1 MSAWFLSF
9 GLPDFSITFFWNY
22 QSMTE
27 SFLNYL
33 EFEKRSSPHTVI
45 AYRNDLDQAEE
56 FVKLSFDQVD
66 LSTCGHSE
74 LRAWI
79 IDLVEQGL
87 SPSSINRKL
96 ATLRSYYKFL
106 FRSGIISKEPT
117 YKLKSLKTPKK
128 LPEFIQEETISSV
141 LEEEI
146 YAPGFEGQRD
156 RMVMEFLYLTGV
168 RLSELTGLQWKNLN
182 LVEDQVKVLGKR
194 QKERIIPITKTLKQ
208 NIILYQKVFQERFSN
223 LDGNAYF
230 IVSNKGEKS
239 YPMMI
244 YRIVRQYLDLF
255 AQNTRRSP
263 HLLRHTFATHLLNK
277 GADLNAVKDLLGH
290 ANLAAT
296 QVYTHNSMEKLKAVF
311 EQAHPKA

>member
-1 MSAWFLSF
+1 M
-9 GLPDFSITFFWNY
+9 I
-22 QSMTE
+22 E
-27 SFLNYL
+27 SFINYL
-33 EFEKRSSPHTVI
+33 EYEKRSSSHTVL
-45 AYRNDLDQAEE
+45 AYRKDLEQAAE
-56 FVKLSFDQVD
+56 FVSISFEIQELAD
-66 LSTCGHSE
+66 CGHAE

-87 SPSSINRKL
+87 SPTSVNRKL

-106 FRSGIISKEPT
+106 LRSRVISKDPT

-128 LPEFIQEETISSV
+128 LPEFVQEETISSV
-141 LEEEI
+141 LEEEV
-146 YAPGFEGQRD
+146 YEPGFEGQRD
-156 RMVMEFLYLTGV
+156 KMVMEFLYLTGV
-168 RLSELTGLQWKNLN
+168 RLSELTGLKWKDLN

-194 QKERIIPITKTLKQ
+194 QKERIIPITKGLKQ
-208 NIILYQKVFQERFSN
+208 NILLYKKVFEERFSKIE
-223 LDGNAYF
+223 GNEYF
-230 IVSNKGEKS
+230 ITNNNGGKGYS
-239 YPMMI
+239 MLI
-244 YRIVRQYLDLF
+244 YRIVKKYLDLF
-255 AQNTRRSP
+255 AQNSRRSP